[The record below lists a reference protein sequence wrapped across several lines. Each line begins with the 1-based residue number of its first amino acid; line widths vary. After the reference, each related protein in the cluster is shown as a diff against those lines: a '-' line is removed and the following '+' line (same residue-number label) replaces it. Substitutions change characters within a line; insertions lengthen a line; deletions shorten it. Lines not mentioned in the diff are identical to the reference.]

1 MEIHFLGI
9 LAEKAG
15 ARQRRITL
23 EKPARLRDFCPRLAD
38 EDVLI
43 MIDGRAATLDT
54 YVEDRDTVTV
64 MPMLSGG

>member
-15 ARQRRITL
+15 YRHRHVVL
-23 EKPARLRDFCPRLAD
+23 ERPARLRDLLPPLAD

-43 MIDGRAATLDT
+43 MIDGRVGTLESL
-54 YVEDRDTVTV
+54 VEDGGTVTI